1 MRLGDSMKRLAT
13 LAVFAA
19 GAGLVAT
26 AEPAQAQQVCCA
38 DPGLRGYQPGPP
50 PPERFGSGLRGYV
63 GAEYSKA
70 RLNPGTP
77 SPRVETWTGEAAVS
91 SPFMR
96 GLGIQADIK
105 AAKYTGPFGDDWI
118 TSPTLHLFTRNP
130 YGALG
135 GFVGF
140 SNGDGGNLYGAGIE
154 GQANLT
160 GATLYGSLGFGR
172 INDTVDSDLLA
183 ARIGGRYFLTENMR
197 LDANVGYL
205 RQTTGAAKSEA
216 MVYGLGAE
224 YQFGTF
230 PASVHVGY
238 RHADAKDSNI
248 EADTLRVGVR
258 WSFNGQTLVQRDRG
272 GPSFNNI
279 SDIFLSN

>member
-1 MRLGDSMKRLAT
+1 MRRLVV
-13 LAVFAA
+13 LAILASSASFT
-19 GAGLVAT
+19 VAVQK
-26 AEPAQAQQVCCA
+26 ADAQTVCCV
-38 DPGLRGYQPGPP
+38 DPNLRGYQPAP
-50 PPERFGSGLRGYV
+50 PPEPAPLGGLRGYV
-63 GAEYSKA
+63 GVEYAKS

-77 SPRVETWTGEAAVS
+77 SPRTETWTAEGFVATD
-91 SPFMR
+91 FR
-96 GLGIQADIK
+96 GLGVQADVK
-105 AAKYTGPFGDDWI
+105 AAKINGTGTAGDDWI

-160 GATLYGSLGFGR
+160 GATIYGSLGFGR

-197 LDANVGYL
+197 LDASVGYL
-205 RQTTGAAKSEA
+205 RQTAGTAKSEA
-216 MVYGLGAE
+216 MVYGVGAE
-224 YQFGTF
+224 YQFGAF
-230 PASVHVGY
+230 PASVQVGY
-238 RHADAKDSNI
+238 RHADAEGSNI
-248 EADTLRVGVR
+248 ESDTLRVGLR
-258 WSFNGQTLVQRDRG
+258 WSFNGDTLVQRDRA
-272 GPSFNNI
+272 GPSFSNI